1 MITTTCLHK
10 RMRSVVVFLE
20 PTFLNQLPVAVMTI
34 SCEECGAP
42 FEFVGV
48 EGGSGVI
55 LSPDRRELRLAI
67 TEAAKG
73 MVQ

>member
-1 MITTTCLHK
+1 
-10 RMRSVVVFLE
+10 
-20 PTFLNQLPVAVMTI
+20 MTI

-67 TEAAKG
+67 AETAKG